1 MQTLH
6 IVIQEPLPTALLRP
20 FQKGAQVEVE
30 VGGDL
35 LSLLT
40 DELSLTEEGISKIQT
55 IFYQSKPVDDISTC
69 TVQDGGVLAL
79 SAAMPGLVGA
89 VLRRGGFWSA
99 MRDSITHQDETI
111 EQTTTRGVI
120 TVKLFNFMLEEVGP
134 ILLER
139 GIRIEVADLAALLT
153 EKTVAQRLV
162 KASLAETEVRIGQL
176 GGLLGGEQT
185 VLLQVSTLQESETE

>member
-6 IVIQEPLPTALLRP
+6 LVIREPMPTALLRP
-20 FQKGAQVEVE
+20 FQKGARIEVE

-40 DELSLTEEGISKIQT
+40 DELCLTEAGIAKIQT

-79 SAAMPGLVGA
+79 SAALPGLVGA

-99 MRDSITHQDETI
+99 MRDSITHQDE
-111 EQTTTRGVI
+111 EAEHTTSRGII
-120 TVKLFNFMLEEVGP
+120 TVKLFNFMLAEVGP
-134 ILLER
+134 LLLER
-139 GIRIEVADLAALLT
+139 GIRMDMVDPAALLT
-153 EKTVAQRLV
+153 EPTIRQQLV
-162 KASLAETEVRIGQL
+162 QASLADRNVSVDEL
-176 GGLLGGEQT
+176 GRLLAGEQA
-185 VLLQVSTLQESETE
+185 VLLRVDTVGLEERD